1 MVQRRITLKD
11 LVLGKPLRW
20 NLFAAG
26 AAQASAQPLLQKGQV
41 LSDTTQLAPLLEA
54 GLYAEEEA
62 PPSVLHQLNQ
72 CNRRLER
79 LLTDLRNEHNA
90 EAELRDIA
98 HDVILAVELNADI
111 ALACIFLN
119 QIAGSYAVRHC
130 IETAVVAV
138 VVARGI
144 GKSPAEMLTV
154 TAAALTMNV
163 GMLRQ
168 HESFQSKHTPLTRE
182 EMAIV
187 RRHPEDSANLL
198 KSAGVEDDEWLSCVL
213 LHHENDDG
221 SGYPSGVASPGVTLN
236 AKLISL
242 ADRYCAQVSA
252 RNYRS
257 SILPDQ
263 ALEALFS
270 ASQPAVD
277 PLLARHFTEQLGKYP
292 PGCLVRLQNGEIGVV
307 AHRAAGRGEL
317 DVHSLRDP
325 AGSPLPAA
333 SLRHTGD
340 ADCAIAEA
348 LSEDQAAIR
357 FSMKQVWGAQA
368 SL

>member
-79 LLTDLRNEHNA
+79 LLMDLRNEHNA

-130 IETAVVAV
+130 IE
-138 VVARGI
+138 
-144 GKSPAEMLTV
+144 

-263 ALEALFS
+263 AL
-270 ASQPAVD
+270 
-277 PLLARHFTEQLGKYP
+277 
-292 PGCLVRLQNGEIGVV
+292 
-307 AHRAAGRGEL
+307 
-317 DVHSLRDP
+317 
-325 AGSPLPAA
+325 
-333 SLRHTGD
+333 
-340 ADCAIAEA
+340 
-348 LSEDQAAIR
+348 
-357 FSMKQVWGAQA
+357 
-368 SL
+368 